1 MNAFL
6 RVTSAIT
13 LFFYLNATTF
23 PAWADAV
30 SDSAKQGNAFAK
42 EAMSAFQ
49 APSVTDSA
57 IVFGSGAEASS
68 INLSDVFPGASS
80 TNAPDLEQLYG
91 NDQGTLDYGT
101 TANVRLQEESSMEG
115 EAYRLIKGTAQLQ
128 RPDITNDPLWTNTD
142 TVFSNQDLFEKEFA
156 DCSEENTYNKIT
168 LTKRVPDYKTCER
181 INKPAGSCTITHSI
195 EIEPEPT
202 DLYFLIDNSASMDSI
217 IQALRVNVGR
227 VAELLGVNS
236 KGKLRLGGAVTRNGQ
251 YAYNHIP
258 LTDNINAFQAWIDS
272 VRVNGGPTEN
282 FNAVRW
288 AINNNAWRDN
298 VNKVFV
304 IVGNEDSGGSG
315 GSPRGQ
321 MNAMGF
327 TAYIF
332 HDNAGIKSLGVSM
345 ANTFTAGQLFKVAQF
360 LTVVRDRWDP
370 PSCVQAALSTRDGFC
385 TGEYTAVS
393 GTESCVNLSGFDV
406 CVGDP
411 IYNKLSEPPIPDVG
425 KMVLRVDVGK
435 VECPFNVGQ
444 MDCYTDAS
452 GVEQCPE
459 NSEDTCTVTHPLS
472 VAEVPLM
479 ASVAVEDMPG
489 TGETNRV
496 RITFTDGKAVNTS
509 RSAGFDS
516 SIRALQ
522 YDNVCK
528 KNELGGLLP
537 HKFAF
542 VSGVGVWDEHSA
554 KPKTNAG
561 GTVNVVQ
568 MPSCSN
574 NLTAIVDIKDDG
586 SGTPGNYYARDIA
599 FKMIRLDNE
608 QWGPASCLESAK
620 KVAEG
625 TCSEG
630 GTLKVTGGV
639 ESGCLPVKG
648 VQVCPGDT
656 FYNAMKP
663 SPIKG
668 IDKLA
673 QAVKVD
679 GCVDNSLRATTCEE
693 LENTSGC
700 GFIST
705 QCIGNATGQSGYCY
719 VQEEVWD
726 CGVDVPIESATA
738 STSYQCDGQVRC
750 LGTECYNPVD
760 EKSSDFAYAAAALQ
774 IAQFAE
780 HDLDCGENPED
791 GSLDCKIWKGEI
803 FECKKALGGWV
814 DCCEAP
820 DGVSLFDY
828 MNLTWNTLKA
838 ASMTGA
844 LGEAA
849 QSQGLMSYGAD
860 LVAQGYNAVVSSVWT
875 SAAESGAAE
884 VAETAVLSELKQMI
898 MDKVAAW
905 TYETFGQ
912 AAAQTIF
919 VSTTTA
925 TAADGTTTAAS
936 YTGSGGATFGPMI
949 AGALSVI
956 MIAYMVYQIANI
968 LVQIIW
974 ECEERE
980 FELGAK
986 KQTKLCTFV
995 GSYCADDSAFGCI
1008 EKREAYCCFNSPLG
1022 RIMQEQARPQ
1032 LGRDFGEAE
1041 NPECSGL
1048 EVSDL
1053 AKIDWSKI
1061 DISEWVGIMNLTGV
1075 YPTIG
1080 NMNLDKLTGQN
1091 SRMNYSGTRLDSADR
1106 NVKRVENVGDFT
1118 EIRKNAEDD
1127 MRQTID

>member
-1 MNAFL
+1 MSAFFRGTASL
-6 RVTSAIT
+6 T
-13 LFFYLNATTF
+13 LFLYLNATVF
-23 PAWADAV
+23 PVWADAI
-30 SDSAKQGNAFAK
+30 SDSANQGNAFAV
-42 EAMSAFQ
+42 EAMSTFQ
-49 APSVTDSA
+49 PPSVTDSA
-57 IVFGSGAEASS
+57 IIFGSGSESS
-68 INLSDVFPGASS
+68 KIDIKDVFPGATS
-80 TNAPDLEQLYG
+80 TNAPDLERLYG
-91 NDQGTLDYGT
+91 NDQGTLDFGS
-101 TANVRLQEESSMEG
+101 TANVRLQDEVSMEG
-115 EAYRLIKGTAQLQ
+115 DAYRLIKGTAQLQ
-128 RPDITNDPLWTNTD
+128 RPDISNDPLWSNTD
-142 TVFSNQDLFEKEFA
+142 TVFKNQDLFEKEFA
-156 DCSEENTYNKIT
+156 DCKEENTYSKT
-168 LTKRVPDYKTCER
+168 SLTKRVPEFKTCER
-181 INKPAGSCTITHSI
+181 INKPAGSCTISHSI

-202 DLYFLIDNSASMDSI
+202 DLYFLVDNSGSMEPI
-217 IQALRVNVGR
+217 IQSLRLNVRR
-227 VAELLGVNS
+227 VAELLGVNA

-251 YAYNHIP
+251 YTYNHIP
-258 LTDNINAFQAWIDS
+258 LTDDISAFQRWIDN
-272 VRVNGGPTEN
+272 VQVNSGATEN

-288 AINNNAWRDN
+288 AMNNNAWRNN
-298 VNKVFV
+298 VNKVFIV
-304 IVGNEDSGGSG
+304 VGNNDSGGAG

-321 MNAMGF
+321 MDVGGF
-327 TAYIF
+327 SAYVF
-332 HDNAGIKSLGVSM
+332 HDNPEIKSLGVSM
-345 ANTFTAGQLFKVAQF
+345 ADTFTAGQLFKVAQF
-360 LTVVRDRWDP
+360 LTVVRDRWDTP
-370 PSCVQAALSTRDGFC
+370 ECIQAALSTRDGFC
-385 TGEYTAVS
+385 TGTYTAVA
-393 GTESCVNLSGFDV
+393 GTEACVNISGFDV
-406 CVGDP
+406 CEGDP
-411 IYNKLSEPPIPDVG
+411 IYQKLGQPPIPDIG
-425 KMVLRVDVGK
+425 KLVLRVDVGK
-435 VECPFNVGQ
+435 VECPFNVGK
-444 MDCYTDAS
+444 MECFIDAS
-452 GVEQCPE
+452 GNEQCPE
-459 NSEDTCTVTHPLS
+459 NSENTCTVTHPLS

-489 TGETNRV
+489 SGETNRV
-496 RITFTDGKAVNTS
+496 SITFTDGKAVNTS
-509 RSAGFDS
+509 RTAGFDS
-516 SIRALQ
+516 SIRAMP
-522 YDNVCK
+522 YDSVCK
-528 KNELGGLLP
+528 KNELGVLLP

-542 VSGVGVWDEHSA
+542 VSGVRVWDQHKA
-554 KPKTNAG
+554 KPKTNVG
-561 GTVNVVQ
+561 GVVNVIQ

-574 NLTAIVDIKDDG
+574 NLTAIVDIQDDG
-586 SGTPGNYYARDIA
+586 SGTPGNFYSRDLA

-608 QWGPASCLESAK
+608 QWGPSTCLESAK

-663 SPIKG
+663 SPLKG
-668 IDKLA
+668 IDKLV

-679 GCVDNSLRATTCEE
+679 GCVDNALRSTTCEE
-693 LENTSGC
+693 LEKTPGC

-705 QCIGNATGQSGYCY
+705 QCVGNATGQSGYCY
-719 VQEEVWD
+719 VKEEVWD
-726 CGVDVPIESATA
+726 CGVDVPIDSATV

-750 LGTECYNPVD
+750 LGTECYKPVD
-760 EKSSDFAYAAAALQ
+760 EKSSDFAFAAAALQ

-780 HDLDCGENPED
+780 HDLDCGENPAD
-791 GSLDCKIWKGEI
+791 GSLDCKLWKGEM

-820 DGVSLFDY
+820 KGVSLYDY

-849 QSQGLMSYGAD
+849 QSQGLFSYGSE
-860 LVAQGYNAVVSSVWT
+860 LVAQGYQAVVSTVWS
-875 SAAESGAAE
+875 SAAETGAAK
-884 VAETAVLSELKQMI
+884 VAETAVLSEIKQMI
-898 MDKVAAW
+898 MDKVAQW

-919 VSTTTA
+919 VSTATT
-925 TAADGTTTAAS
+925 TAADGTAQAGA
-936 YTGSGGATFGPMI
+936 YTGSGGASFAPML
-949 AGALSVI
+949 ASALSVI
-956 MIAYMVYQIANI
+956 MIAYMIYQIANI

-974 ECEERE
+974 ECEQRE

-986 KQTKLCTFV
+986 KQTKLCHFV
-995 GSYCADDSAFGCI
+995 GSYCASKSMFGCI

-1032 LGRDFGEAE
+1032 LNRDFGEAE

-1053 AKIDWSKI
+1053 GKLDWSKI

-1106 NVKRVENVGDFT
+1106 NIERVDNVGNFT
-1118 EIRKNAEDD
+1118 EVRKEAEDG
-1127 MRQTID
+1127 MRQSIK